1 MRTSNRWSRKK
12 SCTVDRDWL
21 STTWNAGFTH
31 GQLNAPVVTQ
41 PFFPRTKFMNLHNF
55 ENTYVI
61 NVLLTFNV
69 VMLINS
75 NNILNC
81 SVFHVWLHF
90 TAFLRNQVKN
100 STLRVSVFNLV
111 SQKAVKCSHTFK
123 TLQVRMLLLNSFL
136 ILQVICFHLTTLWF
150 SIDTHT
156 TIHMAQ

>member
-1 MRTSNRWSRKK
+1 MIIISPRMRTSNCWSRKK

-41 PFFPRTKFMNLHNF
+41 PFFPRTKFMNLYNF
-55 ENTYVI
+55 EYTYVI

-100 STLRVSVFNLV
+100 STLRVSVFTLV

-123 TLQVRMLLLNSFL
+123 TLQVRMLLLKSHWTSQL
-136 ILQVICFHLTTLWF
+136 L
-150 SIDTHT
+150 
-156 TIHMAQ
+156 